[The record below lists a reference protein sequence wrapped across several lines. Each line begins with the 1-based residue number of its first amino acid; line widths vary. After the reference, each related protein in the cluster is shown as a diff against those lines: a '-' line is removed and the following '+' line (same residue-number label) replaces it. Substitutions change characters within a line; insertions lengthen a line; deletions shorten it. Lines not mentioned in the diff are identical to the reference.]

1 MDVYSADEI
10 AQAAGV
16 PVARVEALVAGGQV
30 HSLAVSPGYF
40 AQDEAIA
47 AVRALRAD
55 GGRSAA
61 LLFDKPEFTHASAKM
76 PIAAASA
83 FHAGIAATLILIS
96 TIGLPQA
103 AETTDAG
110 RSGLNPARI
119 HCITRTGRRRW
130 RRRAEAESASAPG
143 TA

>member
-10 AQAAGV
+10 AQAAGAT
-16 PVARVEALVAGGQV
+16 VARVEALVAGGQV
-30 HSLAVSPGYF
+30 HSLALSPGYF

-61 LLFDKPEFTHASAKM
+61 LLFDKPEFTHASTKM

-96 TIGLPQA
+96 TIGLPKPRCGSIRSLPGSWSLHHQDLVA
-103 AETTDAG
+103 AVAAAG
-110 RSGLNPARI
+110 
-119 HCITRTGRRRW
+119 
-130 RRRAEAESASAPG
+130 
-143 TA
+143 